1 MFETVL
7 LAPMLRPLV
16 AGVGFAGDYELTL
29 LAQEIAEHDTGGFA
43 SVLARQLRI
52 AP

>member
-1 MFETVL
+1 MLEAVL
-7 LAPMLRPLV
+7 LAPMLRPLL

-29 LAQEIAEHDTGGFA
+29 LAQNIAQHDGSGFGA
-43 SVLARQLRI
+43 ALARQLRV